1 MSTSTFEWDNR
12 ASYALTEL
20 VLFILTSL
28 VIVIAVTLSFALV
41 YWSTVR
47 GESNK
52 AYLLILRP
60 LFENVLPSAIAFTP
74 VDLPAAETT
83 NETGEPSRKAQSGPN
98 VNIVLLGHQ
107 ERTSEKERNRHKKD
121 RIRRL
126 WVQVYFVLLCFLIV
140 LWAVSV
146 FSDSVLYRKTSSC
159 SDHDVQDTD
168 LSCFLLST
176 RNIPEGVQQIIDD
189 EKDPVPCK
197 EVQNYINSQNST
209 YDLEV
214 ICYQSILSPL
224 AAVGV
229 AYGAMKTIAFG
240 IILILSVF
248 LILTKKCNNPSNCKI
263 VIGQTLQLFLSFVIS
278 VIVLTMIALLHV
290 VTGARNSAFDYLRG
304 EKFYNFSVT
313 VLTPVTIIF
322 TLGLFPWWAFEPLED
337 PTKSKEAYF
346 DEKNGKFTKEFRLI
360 VHKMILHQKFSTGM
374 GPLIKTVVEG
384 AANELVDRF
393 SSNDTKSGSDGD
405 QKEQPQNN
413 VRTD

>member
-20 VLFILTSL
+20 ILFILTSL
-28 VIVIAVTLSFALV
+28 VIVIAATLSFALI
-41 YWSTVR
+41 YWSMVR
-47 GESNK
+47 GENNK
-52 AYLLILRP
+52 TYLLILRP
-60 LFENVLPSAIAFTP
+60 LFDNVLPSAIAFTA
-74 VDLPAAETT
+74 VDVPAVETT
-83 NETGEPSRKAQSGPN
+83 RNNRPK

-107 ERTSEKERNRHKKD
+107 ERMSKKEKNEHRKD

-126 WVQVYFVLLCFLIV
+126 WVQVYLVLLCFLVV

-159 SDHDVQDTD
+159 SDHDVEDTD
-168 LSCFLLST
+168 LSCFLIST

-197 EVQNYINSQNST
+197 KVQNYINSQNST

-240 IILILSVF
+240 ITLILSVI
-248 LILTKKCNNPSNCKI
+248 LILTKNCNDPSNCKI
-263 VIGQTLQLFLSFVIS
+263 LIGQTLQLFFSFVITA
-278 VIVLTMIALLHV
+278 IVLTVIALLHV

-304 EKFYNFSVT
+304 EKFYNFSVV

-322 TLGLFPWWAFEPLED
+322 TLGLFPWWAFKPLED
-337 PTKSKEAYF
+337 PTESTEAYF
-346 DEKNGKFTKEFRLI
+346 DEKNGKFTREFRLI

-374 GPLIKTVVEG
+374 GPLIKIVVKE
-384 AANELVDRF
+384 AANRLVDQFGGNRTE
-393 SSNDTKSGSDGD
+393 NGSDGD
-405 QKEQPQNN
+405 QKERPQSN
-413 VRTD
+413 VTD